1 MSDQGKTAS
10 QCIKCAYWDR
20 GLCHHGMTAEQDHGR
35 AKRCLFFTRDAS
47 AFAFFVKD
55 WRC

>member
-1 MSDQGKTAS
+1 MSESAKTAS
-10 QCIKCAYWDR
+10 QCPKCSYWER
-20 GLCHHGMTAEQDHGR
+20 GLCHHGMATEQDHGR

-55 WRC
+55 WR